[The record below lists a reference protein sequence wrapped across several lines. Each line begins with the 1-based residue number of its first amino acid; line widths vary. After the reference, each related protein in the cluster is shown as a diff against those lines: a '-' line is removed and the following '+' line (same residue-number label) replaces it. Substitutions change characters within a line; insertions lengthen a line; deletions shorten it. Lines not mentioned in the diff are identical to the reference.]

1 MTGKEADA
9 LARDTIGRAGF
20 DPVVSFGHSTGHGVG
35 MAIHEPPWLSSSER
49 GSARIPVG
57 AVVTVEPGI
66 YLPGWGGVRIE
77 DIVVVGEQ
85 RCQVLTTAHKQPV
98 VAG

>member
-1 MTGKEADA
+1 
-9 LARDTIGRAGF
+9 
-20 DPVVSFGHSTGHGVG
+20 
-35 MAIHEPPWLSSSER
+35 
-49 GSARIPVG
+49 
-57 AVVTVEPGI
+57 
-66 YLPGWGGVRIE
+66 VRIE